1 MKLSEPSRLLFETVA
16 VEELKHSLIAHKQ
29 NEGEA
34 IEVDGIGWQHLQL
47 KPFKLNGTYTFVFSC
62 HTFSQSTTP
71 T

>member
-1 MKLSEPSRLLFETVA
+1 MKLSVSPSFRNSGGGGT
-16 VEELKHSLIAHKQ
+16 KHSLIAHKQ